1 MAYKAADMA
10 STSCVLSYNNISS
23 VQAPCG
29 RGWRGRGDYWIV
41 RRNKGSCLSDIGE
54 DACLTAAAEPM
65 QVVRVFSGLLSQK
78 SFKLLVEKSFAV
90 ESATS

>member
-10 STSCVLSYNNISS
+10 STSCVLSYNNILCHSS
-23 VQAPCG
+23 L
-29 RGWRGRGDYWIV
+29 RGRGDYWIV

-78 SFKLLVEKSFAV
+78 SFKVLVEKSFAV